1 MFDEFIEKFIV
12 YLTANMNGAKDVV
25 KTIVES
31 DDTLK
36 RIDKDEPKDLRAEE
50 SASVVKVLLKTEEV
64 KKFGNR
70 RQLAKENLVK
80 IYGLIWGSVQL
91 GCKQA

>member
-70 RQLAKENLVK
+70 R
-80 IYGLIWGSVQL
+80 
-91 GCKQA
+91 